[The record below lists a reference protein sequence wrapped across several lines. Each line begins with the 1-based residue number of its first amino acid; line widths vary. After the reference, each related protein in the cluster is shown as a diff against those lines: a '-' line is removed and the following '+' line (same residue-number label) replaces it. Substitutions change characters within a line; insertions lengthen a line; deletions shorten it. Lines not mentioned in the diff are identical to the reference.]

1 MPAKENLMRLA
12 TGESEDRYE
21 VESSVDGVVVLNDI
35 VPDLGLGKATMAI
48 NDLRI
53 IEAYQ
58 AVLKARQTE
67 HSIKII
73 RERIIDELDWE

>member
-1 MPAKENLMRLA
+1 MRLA
-12 TGESEDRYE
+12 TGESEVRYE
-21 VESSVDGVVVLNDI
+21 VESSADGVVVLNDV
-35 VPDLGLGKATMAI
+35 VPDLGLGNATMAI
-48 NDLRI
+48 HDLRI

-73 RERIIDELDWE
+73 REQIIDELDWE

>member
-1 MPAKENLMRLA
+1 MRLA
-12 TGESEDRYE
+12 TGESEDWHE
-21 VESSVDGVVVLNDI
+21 VESSADGVVVLNDI

-48 NDLRI
+48 HDLRI

-58 AVLKARQTE
+58 AVLKARRTE

-73 RERIIDELDWE
+73 REQIIDELDWE